1 MKITGL
7 QEILEHY
14 KQKNGDLEVRLVM
27 ETRNGEE
34 HYNLNNA
41 FIGTTEV
48 YDEQEFNNLVNNI
61 GLTEQQAFN
70 ILKESKLAKTC
81 LDIYI
86 N

>member
-1 MKITGL
+1 
-7 QEILEHY
+7 
-14 KQKNGDLEVRLVM
+14 M

-41 FIGTTEV
+41 LISTTEV
-48 YDEQEFNNLVNNI
+48 YNEQEFNNLVNNM
-61 GLTEQQAFN
+61 GLTEQQAFD

>member
-1 MKITGL
+1 MC
-7 QEILEHY
+7 
-14 KQKNGDLEVRLVM
+14 
-27 ETRNGEE
+27 EE

-41 FIGTTEV
+41 WIGTTEV

-70 ILKESKLAKTC
+70 ILKESKLAKTY

>member
-1 MKITGL
+1 
-7 QEILEHY
+7 
-14 KQKNGDLEVRLVM
+14 M
-27 ETRNGEE
+27 ETRNGDE

-41 FIGTTEV
+41 WICTTKV
-48 YDEQEFNNLVNNI
+48 YDEEEFNNLVNNI
-61 GLTEQQAFN
+61 CLTEQQAFN